1 MAPAEERSAHK
12 RHKPAS
18 AASRK
23 AAAAA
28 AGGGGAAGGD
38 PLKEVTGFAKTK
50 KKEQDEVLTDMEVS
64 VCVPTCMGGSQGMKV
79 HAWLYGLAPE
89 GGAH

>member
-1 MAPAEERSAHK
+1 MAPAEQRSAHK
-12 RHKPAS
+12 RNKPSS

-28 AGGGGAAGGD
+28 AGGAAGGAPHGSGD

-50 KKEQDEVLTDMEVS
+50 KKEQDEVLTDMEVR
-64 VCVPTCMGGSQGMKV
+64 
-79 HAWLYGLAPE
+79 AWAPFAWKA
-89 GGAH
+89 GV

>member
-12 RHKPAS
+12 RHKPTS

-28 AGGGGAAGGD
+28 AGGGSAGGGSGGGD

-50 KKEQDEVLTDMEVS
+50 KKEQDEVLTDMEVRG
-64 VCVPTCMGGSQGMKV
+64 CVHGCMGGSQGMKV
-79 HAWLYGLAPE
+79 HA
-89 GGAH
+89 